1 MQTAYVSEKSRSE
14 AVLHGGDRDLTKNT
28 ETDVAKQLTD
38 GSQTNPQ
45 TSATEVDLGQMATN
59 LVALKPQAKAANPRL
74 SGKIFGAAETTPL
87 SAVGEALFVPEPTF
101 LSAQPTPEGAVN
113 NAVLPSEQKTGTLGQ
128 QGLIM
133 SGNQN
138 TTVQT
143 IQSELDET
151 GGADTKSLDK
161 LSNFALHQ
169 IETAKQQSQGDPRK
183 FALAIAQ
190 ARREQIES
198 AKGVKS

>member
-1 MQTAYVSEKSRSE
+1 MQTAYVSEKGRSE
-14 AVLHGGDRDLTKNT
+14 AVLRGGDHDLTQNT
-28 ETDVAKQLTD
+28 DADAVKQLAD
-38 GSQTNPQ
+38 GGQTSPQ
-45 TSATEVDLGQMATN
+45 TLATEVDLGQMATN
-59 LVALKPQAKAANPRL
+59 LATLKPQAKAASPRL

-101 LSAQPTPEGAVN
+101 LNTQPTLEGTVN
-113 NAVLPSEQKTGTLGQ
+113 NAVLPSEQKTGTLEQ

-143 IQSELDET
+143 TQPELDET

-198 AKGVKS
+198 AKGVKA